1 MPFLI
6 TMFRLMSLKRRR
18 CEVRGL
24 VKLPSRRPII
34 PITRAPANKPSI
46 TLARA
51 RLQTHPCLRLAK
63 VKLRRCPSVRL
74 QRSAIHRHPSVRLQ
88 PSAIHRHPSVALRRS
103 AIHRHPSV
111 ALRRSFMRR
120 ITAQVSLPRQA
131 QRWVKYI
138 LHMFL
143 CCYYQIYQ
151 LIIVLTFSRTTEV
164 DPPNTAAPGTGK
176 NWGFGGKNPLNYNLE
191 NTYSDL
197 GDAVNKG
204 AVLGGRL

>member
-103 AIHRHPSV
+103 
-111 ALRRSFMRR
+111 FMRR

-151 LIIVLTFSRTTEV
+151 LIIVQTFSRTTEF

-176 NWGFGGKNPLNYNLE
+176 NWGFGGKNPHYNLE

>member
-88 PSAIHRHPSVALRRS
+88 PS

>member
-51 RLQTHPCLRLAK
+51 KLQTHPCLRLAQ

-74 QRSAIHRHPSVRLQ
+74 QRSAIHRHPSV
-88 PSAIHRHPSVALRRS
+88 ALR
-103 AIHRHPSV
+103 H
-111 ALRRSFMRR
+111 SFMRR

-176 NWGFGGKNPLNYNLE
+176 NWGFGGKNPHYNLE